1 MTTWLT
7 PLRGK
12 CNTLKN
18 PSGGAER
25 SIIQKALLGPHWPRC
40 HNSSR
45 TQMKIQLVLCKLLNM
60 VQSLQSCFCVCVC
73 VCDFLKN
80 KDFMPFEHAISLYSV
95 LHNLLSL
102 LNRSGLSVWQ
112 KQDFMSWMSNSEHGK
127 CCISCLLGILIN
139 LMGLFMELSQ
149 SLKSFYMPYWD
160 GECF

>member
-95 LHNLLSL
+95 LHNLPLSL
-102 LNRSGLSVWQ
+102 IGQDWVYDKNRILCHECRILSMVNAVFHVFWE
-112 KQDFMSWMSNSEHGK
+112 F
-127 CCISCLLGILIN
+127 
-139 LMGLFMELSQ
+139 LSIWWAYLW
-149 SLKSFYMPYWD
+149 S
-160 GECF
+160 